1 MFQKVVFVLCIVG
14 IASAFD
20 VKDCLQQDSI
30 SCVQLAVRINTKF
43 GGNNNEIEKFKK
55 KNCKRKKVKKKKKN

>member
-43 GGNNNEIEKFKK
+43 CEKKSKTIFAKK
-55 KNCKRKKVKKKKKN
+55 RRKSEKK

>member
-43 GGNNNEIEKFKK
+43 CEK
-55 KNCKRKKVKKKKKN
+55 KNQRQFLQKKEKK